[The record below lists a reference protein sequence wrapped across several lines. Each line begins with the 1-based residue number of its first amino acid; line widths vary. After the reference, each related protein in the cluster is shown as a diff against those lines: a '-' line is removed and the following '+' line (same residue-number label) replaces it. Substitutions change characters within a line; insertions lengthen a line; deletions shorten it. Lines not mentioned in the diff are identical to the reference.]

1 MTRSIPPAAKPKTRR
16 INYGRGH
23 GYELDGSKVM
33 GVTAVKD
40 MLPKEALMKWVGRN
54 VAGYAIDNWDELA
67 GLKPSERLKL
77 LEGAMWGNRD
87 SQAAKGT
94 EIHGF
99 AEKLVAG
106 VEVKVPDRIK
116 GYVEQ
121 AARWMD
127 DFDIEPI
134 LIEPALFSRRYNY
147 AGTAD
152 LFGLVHAILREDGA
166 GPLRV
171 LADYKTGASGIWPDF
186 AIQGIGYERADFYL
200 DEDGQEQAVP
210 EIDAIWGIHLMD
222 DAYSVIP
229 VIADRD
235 WLFRRF
241 RALQMIL
248 NFKEQ
253 DRSVILGAPVE
264 PPER

>member
-1 MTRSIPPAAKPKTRR
+1 MPKQVPDTRR
-16 INYGRGH
+16 INYGNGH
-23 GYELDGSKVM
+23 GYELDRRKVM

-54 VAGYAIDNWDELA
+54 VAGYALDHWDELHE
-67 GLKPSERLKL
+67 LKPSERLKR
-77 LEGAMWGNRD
+77 LEGSMWGNRD
-87 SQAAKGT
+87 AAAAKGT
-94 EIHGF
+94 AIHGY

-106 VEVKVPDRIK
+106 IEVTIPSATK
-116 GYVEQ
+116 GYAEQ

-127 DFDIEPI
+127 EFDIEPV
-134 LIEPALFSRRYNY
+134 LIEPALFSRQY
-147 AGTAD
+147 AYGGTAD
-152 LFGLVHAILREDGA
+152 LFALAHALEGPE

-200 DEDGQEQAVP
+200 DEDGEEQPVP
-210 EIDAIWGIHLMD
+210 EVDAIWGIHLMED
-222 DAYSVIP
+222 DYAVIP

-241 RALQMIL
+241 RALQMVK
-248 NFKEQ
+248 NFTET
-253 DRSVILGAPVE
+253 DRATILGAPVE
-264 PPER
+264 APGR